1 MSRTLIIGNGFDLH
15 CGLKSQYQDF
25 FNSDLYN
32 GVEVF
37 LKSLEE
43 GYVNLG
49 KPRGLDHI
57 YFSNFNDSF
66 LPQTNLKS
74 FKVEAFAPPESL
86 SKLSFWD
93 LMFFFDKSR
102 FPNEWNQVE
111 DRIKSTL
118 YDTYRC
124 KNFFSRKQRQNEE
137 NLISSVFYSFFPRD
151 RWEKYSSYFDFLLAE
166 LKRFEMNFSEY
177 IMKEVDNSSDYYLKA
192 RKLAETLL
200 QIDGLLSGIQNNIFS
215 FNYTQPFLEEYLK
228 QSDSSIGL
236 LYSYQSNSFIN
247 IHGTSN
253 QNDAIFG
260 IDPKGISTHD
270 DKFFFTKTYR
280 QLVTNNIAKYKAMSF
295 DPDNNC
301 VIFFGHSLSQN
312 DYSYFE
318 ALFDKLDLYN
328 SSTILIFKFT
338 IYDETRKKEIELD
351 MINRVT
357 KLLESYSS
365 TLDNHDHRD
374 NLLSRMLIE
383 RRILISPI

>member
-1 MSRTLIIGNGFDLH
+1 MSRTLVIGNGFDLH

-37 LKSLEE
+37 LESLEE
-43 GYVNLG
+43 GYITLG
-49 KPRGLDHI
+49 NPRGLNHI
-57 YFSNFNDSF
+57 YFSNFNDSY

-74 FKVEAFAPPESL
+74 FKVEAFTPPENL
-86 SKLSFWD
+86 SNLSFWD
-93 LMFFFDKSR
+93 LMFFFDKKRLPSD
-102 FPNEWNQVE
+102 WNQVE

-118 YDTYRC
+118 YDTHRC
-124 KNFFSRKQRQNEE
+124 KNFFSKKQRQNVE
-137 NLISSVFYSFFPRD
+137 NLISSVFYSFFPIE

-166 LKRFEMNFSEY
+166 LNRFEINFSEY
-177 IMKEVDNSSDYYLKA
+177 IAKEVENSPDYYFKA
-192 RKLAETLL
+192 RKLAESLL
-200 QIDGLLSGIQNNIFS
+200 QIEGISSITTKNIFS
-215 FNYTQPFLEEYLK
+215 FNYTQPFLEKYLK
-228 QSDSSIGL
+228 QSESSAGL
-236 LYSYQSNSFIN
+236 LYSYQNNSFVN

-260 IDPKGISTHD
+260 IDPKGISTKD
-270 DKFFFTKTYR
+270 AKFFFTKTYR
-280 QLVTNNIAKYKAMSF
+280 QLVTNNIAKYRPMSF
-295 DPDNNC
+295 DPERNW

-328 SSTILIFKFT
+328 SSTILIFNFT
-338 IYDETRKKEIELD
+338 IYDESRKKEIELD

-357 KLLESYSS
+357 RLLESYSS

-374 NLLSRMLIE
+374 NLLSRLLIE
-383 RRILISPI
+383 RRILISPV